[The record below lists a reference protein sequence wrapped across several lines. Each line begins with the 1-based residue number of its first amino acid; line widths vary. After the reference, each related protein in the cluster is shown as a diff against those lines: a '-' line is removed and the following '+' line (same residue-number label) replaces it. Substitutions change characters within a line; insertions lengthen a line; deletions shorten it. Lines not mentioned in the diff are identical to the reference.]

1 MDFATLSAARYSL
14 RKFSDRPVE
23 PEKLA
28 AVLEAAHN
36 APTAHNNQP
45 QRVFVLQSPEALE
58 KADACMDSHF
68 APPMILAVAY
78 DPEVAWKRAQDGKNH
93 GEIDA
98 SIAWRPD
105 HAPGGGPGT
114 RYYIRGGCLIRTS
127 CWRRFRRWRAGAHCL
142 VPIGYPAEGAHPA
155 RLHTTRIPLEE
166 MVQTL

>member
-28 AVLEAAHN
+28 VVLEAAHN

-45 QRVFVLQSPEALE
+45 QRVFVLQSREALE
-58 KADACMDSHF
+58 KADECMDSHF

-98 SIAWRPD
+98 SIACAQIMLQAAD
-105 HAPGGGPGT
+105 LGLGT
-114 RYYIRGGCLIRTS
+114 TYVGMFDRTS
-127 CWRRFRRWRAGAHCL
+127 CWRHFRRWRGWC
-142 VPIGYPAEGAHPA
+142 
-155 RLHTTRIPLEE
+155 PLR
-166 MVQTL
+166 